1 MNLVK
6 YLKIL
11 LIAWTNLFEFQDIF
25 VYFQKNE
32 VLSIEVHGF
41 ADNSLNA
48 FVTVIYLHV
57 IQENETS
64 VRLLSSK
71 SNVSPMKNLTIP

>member
-1 MNLVK
+1 M
-6 YLKIL
+6 
-11 LIAWTNLFEFQDIF
+11 
-25 VYFQKNE
+25 YFQKNE

-64 VRLLSSK
+64 VRLLYSK